1 MDGLREYV
9 IRVVAAALISGV
21 VIRLTEGIGSGEII
35 RMLCGLFMTLILL
48 QPIISRREL
57 QWEFMLPQI
66 RRQAEENVLE
76 GVAAAEKIRQEFIM
90 RQAETYIS
98 NRAAEM
104 DTEIQAEIMLGEDNL
119 PESVVLTG
127 AVSPLNKSRLT
138 QIIASEL
145 GIPRERQEWIG

>member
-35 RMLCGLFMTLILL
+35 RMLCGLFMTMILL
-48 QPIISRREL
+48 QPIIGRQEL

>member
-48 QPIISRREL
+48 QPIIGRREL

-119 PESVVLTG
+119 PESVVLIG

>member
-9 IRVVAAALISGV
+9 IRVVAVALISGV

-48 QPIISRREL
+48 QPILGRREL

>member
-9 IRVVAAALISGV
+9 IRVVAVALISGV

-48 QPIISRREL
+48 QPIIGRREL

-104 DTEIQAEIMLGEDNL
+104 DTEIQAEIMLGEDSL

>member
-48 QPIISRREL
+48 QPIIGRREL

-104 DTEIQAEIMLGEDNL
+104 DTEIQAEIMLGEYSL

>member
-21 VIRLTEGIGSGEII
+21 VIRLTEGIGNGEII

-48 QPIISRREL
+48 QPILGRREL
-57 QWEFMLPQI
+57 QWEFMRPQI

>member
-48 QPIISRREL
+48 QPILGRREL

-90 RQAETYIS
+90 QQAETYIS

-104 DTEIQAEIMLGEDNL
+104 NTEIQAEIMLGEDNL

>member
-48 QPIISRREL
+48 QPIIGRREL

-90 RQAETYIS
+90 RQAETYIT

-119 PESVVLTG
+119 PESVVLIG

>member
-48 QPIISRREL
+48 QPILGRREL

-119 PESVVLTG
+119 PESVVLIG

>member
-48 QPIISRREL
+48 QPIIGRREL

-104 DTEIQAEIMLGEDNL
+104 DTEIQAEIMLGEDSL

>member
-48 QPIISRREL
+48 QPILGRREL

>member
-48 QPIISRREL
+48 QPIIGRREL

-145 GIPRERQEWIG
+145 GIPRERQEWLG

>member
-21 VIRLTEGIGSGEII
+21 VIRLTEGIGSGEIV

-48 QPIISRREL
+48 QPIIGRREL

>member
-21 VIRLTEGIGSGEII
+21 VIRLTEGIGSGKII

-48 QPIISRREL
+48 QPILGRREL

>member
-48 QPIISRREL
+48 QPIIGRREL

-104 DTEIQAEIMLGEDNL
+104 DTQIQAEVMLGEDNL
-119 PESVVLTG
+119 PESAVLTG

>member
-9 IRVVAAALISGV
+9 IRVVAVALISGV
-21 VIRLTEGIGSGEII
+21 VIRLTEGIGSGEVI

-48 QPIISRREL
+48 QPILGRREL

>member
-48 QPIISRREL
+48 QPIIGRREL

-66 RRQAEENVLE
+66 RRQAEENGLE
-76 GVAAAEKIRQEFIM
+76 GGAAAEKIRQEFIM

>member
-48 QPIISRREL
+48 QPIIGRREL

-90 RQAETYIS
+90 RKHIS
-98 NRAAEM
+98 Q
-104 DTEIQAEIMLGEDNL
+104 TEPQRWTQRYRQRSCWEKITFRNL
-119 PESVVLTG
+119 WCLQVRYLP
-127 AVSPLNKSRLT
+127 
-138 QIIASEL
+138 
-145 GIPRERQEWIG
+145 

>member
-48 QPIISRREL
+48 QPIIGRREL

>member
-48 QPIISRREL
+48 QPILGRREL

-104 DTEIQAEIMLGEDNL
+104 DTEIQAEIMLGEDSL

>member
-9 IRVVAAALISGV
+9 IRIVAAALISGIA
-21 VIRLTEGIGSGEII
+21 IRLTGGGGIGEII
-35 RMLCGLFMTLILL
+35 RMLCGLFMSLVLL
-48 QPIISRREL
+48 QPIIGRREL

>member
-9 IRVVAAALISGV
+9 IRVVAVALISGV

-48 QPIISRREL
+48 QPIIGRREL

>member
-48 QPIISRREL
+48 QPIIGRREL

-76 GVAAAEKIRQEFIM
+76 GVAAAEKIRQEVIM